1 MMAKR
6 WRASWAAR
14 RDARIRYS
22 RMAPAAIRSTMPP
35 RAVPDAAEPGVATRL
50 AAAHRN
56 GERIPYVESQAPGDL
71 AAAYAAQ
78 AALGEALGAKIGGW
92 KVGVRPDGTPMTA
105 PIYAHLVAPSG
116 ATRTLPAA
124 GPLVVEVELAFRLDD
139 DLPPRAKPYT
149 RDDLVEAVGEVL
161 VGIELIHWRF
171 EGDEPPPFLSFL
183 ADNLGNAGYVTG
195 EAVRDFRS
203 LDLARRRCRVSVD
216 AALEHDAIG
225 GHPQDDPWAPLL
237 ACLDQGLMGLGG
249 FRAGQFITTG
259 SLIVPL
265 RPVRRTVIRA
275 ELADIGSVAATFR
288 R

>member
-1 MMAKR
+1 
-6 WRASWAAR
+6 
-14 RDARIRYS
+14 
-22 RMAPAAIRSTMPP
+22 MPP
-35 RAVPDAAEPGVATRL
+35 HAVPDAAEPGLVTRL
-50 AAAHRN
+50 AAAHRS
-56 GERIPYVESQAPGDL
+56 GERVPYVESLAPADL
-71 AAAYAAQ
+71 TAAYAAQ
-78 AALGEALGAKIGGW
+78 AALGEVLGARIGGW
-92 KVGVRPDGTPMTA
+92 KVGQRPDGTPMAA

-116 ATRTLPAA
+116 ATMTLPEV
-124 GPLVVEVELAFRLDD
+124 GPLVVEVELALRLDE
-139 DLPPRAKPYT
+139 DLPPRAEPYT

-195 EAVRDFRS
+195 DAVRDFRS

-216 AALEHDAIG
+216 AVPEHDAIG

-265 RPVRRTVIRA
+265 RPARRTVIRA
-275 ELADIGSVAATFR
+275 ELAGIGSVSATFR
-288 R
+288 RRV